1 MRSEHGAATRA
12 WGNGHD
18 RIDLGTDLLKGQ
30 SRDYLFAFERQV
42 AAVVEMLEGTAAA
55 FTIMRTPLDMTIRTG
70 GDDIDQSGA
79 IASKLRRHRLT
90 RQSEGDENLT
100 SIVLGHAVALRSQAL
115 DVQSDGLSGHR
126 AHQAGSGRKRQP
138 SLGAGNRN
146 LFATITALRHEQSQD
161 MVPAMLTADELQIL
175 ATSLGVAGRA
185 VLFSLP
191 VAIAFAWALSR
202 PNFPGK
208 WLIDAIAHLPLVLP
222 PVLVGYLLL
231 LVFGLRGP
239 VGSWLHQAFGIQLAF
254 TAEGAALATAVMAFP
269 LMVRAIRLSFEATDR
284 GLFEAAAVLRAG
296 PWDRFWSMA
305 LPLAWPGVLAG
316 AVTAFAA
323 GLGEFGAVITFA
335 SNVEGKTQTLP
346 LAIYSAL
353 QVPNGE
359 EMALRLAAIS
369 MTAAVTGLL
378 LAELLQRWARRRLE
392 A

>member
-1 MRSEHGAATRA
+1 M
-12 WGNGHD
+12 
-18 RIDLGTDLLKGQ
+18 
-30 SRDYLFAFERQV
+30 F
-42 AAVVEMLEGTAAA
+42 
-55 FTIMRTPLDMTIRTG
+55 
-70 GDDIDQSGA
+70 
-79 IASKLRRHRLT
+79 
-90 RQSEGDENLT
+90 
-100 SIVLGHAVALRSQAL
+100 GHAVALRAEAL
-115 DVQSDGLSGHR
+115 DGERDGGVRHR
-126 AHQAGSGRKRQP
+126 RDEAGSVSKGQP
-138 SLGAGNRN
+138 SLGAGNGN
-146 LFATITALRHEQSQD
+146 HTATSSALRAREPHD
-161 MVPAMLTADELQIL
+161 MVPRMLTAHELQIL

-202 PNFPGK
+202 PKFPGK
-208 WLIDAIAHLPLVLP
+208 WIVDAVAHLPLVLP
-222 PVLVGYLLL
+222 PVLVGYFLLL
-231 LVFGLRGP
+231 LFGVRGP
-239 VGSWLHQAFGIQLAF
+239 VGRWLHDVFGIQLAF
-254 TAEGAALATAVMAFP
+254 TVEGAALATAVMAFP

-335 SNVEGKTQTLP
+335 SNVEGQTQTLP

-359 EMALRLAAIS
+359 DAALRLAGIS
-369 MTAAVTGLL
+369 MTAAVVGLV
-378 LAELLQRWARRRLE
+378 LAEMLQRWARRRLE